1 MIKLSAMRAII
12 FSALHSY
19 LNRRKPLAAWLW
31 FIAAALIVWSVV
43 KINAHTSVPDGLF
56 SATIFP
62 RFVVML
68 YAIMGW
74 TIIVNNLLQQDGVV
88 VSKLLPCLRPSLRA
102 ILTLVWF
109 VVSFGLTALFYTAN
123 RALLEGWFFSS
134 SFLTIAALAVRFYSV
149 RIFVLFSFAL
159 SLSFFNWQIPNI
171 LLLQELSLGSTVIFA
186 FTIGG
191 WSLRIGILKAIDV
204 SAAAVL
210 LHQMSI

>member
-56 SATIFP
+56 SATLFP

-88 VSKLLPCLRPSLRA
+88 VLSFYRAYGLLYGPYLRL
-102 ILTLVWF
+102 
-109 VVSFGLTALFYTAN
+109 FGL
-123 RALLEGWFFSS
+123 LL
-134 SFLTIAALAVRFYSV
+134 
-149 RIFVLFSFAL
+149 VL
-159 SLSFFNWQIPNI
+159 
-171 LLLQELSLGSTVIFA
+171 V
-186 FTIGG
+186 
-191 WSLRIGILKAIDV
+191 
-204 SAAAVL
+204 
-210 LHQMSI
+210 